1 MTGERKTPDGLT
13 VLGGKTGTTL
23 SAGSCLIMGS
33 SDTSKKEYI
42 SVVLKARDHAGL
54 YDNMSNILNKIVE

>member
-1 MTGERKTPDGLT
+1 
-13 VLGGKTGTTL
+13 
-23 SAGSCLIMGS
+23 MGS
-33 SDTSKKEYI
+33 SDSSKNEYI